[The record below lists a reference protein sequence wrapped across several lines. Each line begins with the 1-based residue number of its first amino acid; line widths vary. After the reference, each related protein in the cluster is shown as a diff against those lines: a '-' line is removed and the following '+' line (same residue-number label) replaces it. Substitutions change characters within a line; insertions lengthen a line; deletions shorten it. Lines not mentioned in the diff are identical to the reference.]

1 MLSDATYPAPLPLSR
16 AAALDLLRRLAE
28 YETTGGVFLTFV
40 ELPVEERIGEWR
52 FAGAS
57 GSLAEAVRQVG
68 HFGRAMDMPDPD
80 AFLRWLL
87 QENRDTGYDHKYSY
101 PRTPPRTVTGPHR
114 LVLAVRNGAP
124 YEGLGAAIVEME
136 SLAGSR

>member
-1 MLSDATYPAPLPLSR
+1 
-16 AAALDLLRRLAE
+16 
-28 YETTGGVFLTFV
+28 
-40 ELPVEERIGEWR
+40 
-52 FAGAS
+52 
-57 GSLAEAVRQVG
+57 
-68 HFGRAMDMPDPD
+68 MDMPDPD

-136 SLAGSR
+136 SLAGSSFAGVAPETQPLETSDDENRDDEG